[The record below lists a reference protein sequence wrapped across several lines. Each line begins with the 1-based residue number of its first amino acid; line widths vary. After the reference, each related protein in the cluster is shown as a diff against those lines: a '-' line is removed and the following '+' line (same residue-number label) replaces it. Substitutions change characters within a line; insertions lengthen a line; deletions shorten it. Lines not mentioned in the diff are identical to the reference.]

1 VPFDEV
7 SNSTF
12 LRTVLGEL
20 EEGTHG
26 WVCHFTQDPQHADPA
41 VWTGRAYQGIPVKPA
56 QAAVIDRAGDANTY
70 FSTAVL
76 RATSDMAIVRRK
88 EAFHR
93 LAVLLADDADMDQL
107 QGQPTYVVQT
117 SSGKHQVGIAI
128 DFSDVDARDRALV
141 DRLMSSMADR
151 GLMSLDRSGNNAV
164 RYGRLPVGRNF
175 KAGAG
180 NWQVRLVAWNPGQV
194 LSLADAAAVLGVD
207 LDALRTPAAVPA
219 SEYKPNPALRSLAG
233 FPKGQRNQGVYNY
246 ACSLRARNFSDA
258 EARVLVLRQ
267 AAACTPPLPEAE
279 ALRCLQSAWTHA
291 PGKSEAFRKAP
302 PVDPETGEIAQPQVR
317 ALECFN
323 ASSLPPASNTE
334 VFDDELVEGVVGKA
348 AMAVLYGDSNSGK
361 TFLAIDLCAAIAQ
374 GAEWL
379 GRHTER
385 GVVLYLATES
395 PASVKMRL
403 RAYQR
408 HHRVQLDWFYVVAS
422 PVSLFNARAD
432 MDAVMETVHQVEQE
446 TGQPVSLIVGD
457 TLARLSAGAN
467 ENSGEDMGVVL
478 QNCDRIRDA
487 SGATFLLIHHTGKDA
502 AKGMRGWSGM
512 RAHIDTEIEV
522 TADEATGQRCA
533 EITKQRDLDGKGD
546 RYGFTLE
553 GVTVGVNKWGRQRTS
568 CVVLA
573 AEAPAK
579 KGKVLKVGPAQQAVL
594 DKLLAIPA
602 GIKRSELVRVL
613 QDDTRTASS
622 IHNAIRRMGEKGIV
636 LEAAGMVA
644 LHGEYRKALSH
655 PRMTGIHG

>member
-1 VPFDEV
+1 MDV
-7 SNSTF
+7 SNSEF

-20 EEGTHG
+20 QPGTHG
-26 WVCHFTQDPQHADPA
+26 WVCQFRQDPQNADPT
-41 VWTGRAYQGIPVKPA
+41 VWTGRAYQGLPAKPA
-56 QAAVIDRAGDANTY
+56 QAAVIDKAAGDNTY
-70 FSTAVL
+70 LCTAVL
-76 RATSDMAIVRRK
+76 RATDDMDIVRRK

-93 LAVLLADDADMDQL
+93 LAVLLADDAALEDL
-107 QGQPTYVVQT
+107 KGQPTYILET
-117 SSGKHQVGIAI
+117 SRGNHQVGIAI
-128 DFSDVDARDRALV
+128 DPTDTDAQDAELV
-141 DRLMSSMADR
+141 DRILFGLTQR
-151 GLMSLDRSGNNAV
+151 GLVKADKSGNNRV
-164 RYGRLPVGRNF
+164 RYGRLPVGRNL

-180 NWQVRLVAWNPGQV
+180 NWPVRLVAWNPGQV
-194 LSLADAAAVLGVD
+194 LSLADATAVLGID
-207 LDALRTPAAVPA
+207 LDELRVSAAVPA
-219 SEYKPNPALRSLAG
+219 SEYRPNPALRSLAG
-233 FPKGQRNQGVYNY
+233 FPEGQRNDGIHKY
-246 ACSLRARNFSDA
+246 ACSLRARNVSDT
-258 EARVLVLRQ
+258 EARVLVLAR

-302 PVDPETGEIAQPQVR
+302 PVDLETGEIAQPQVR

-422 PVSLFNARAD
+422 PVSLFNAQAD
-432 MDAVMETVHQVEQE
+432 MDAVMETVHRVEQE
-446 TGQPVSLIVGD
+446 TGQHVSLIVGD

-573 AEAPAK
+573 AEAPAR
-579 KGKVLKVGPAQQAVL
+579 KGKALKVGPAQQAVL

-655 PRMTGIHG
+655 PRMTGIHV

>member
-1 VPFDEV
+1 MMDV
-7 SNSTF
+7 SNSEF

-20 EEGTHG
+20 QPGTHG
-26 WVCHFTQDPQHADPA
+26 WVCQFRQDPQNADPT
-41 VWTGRAYQGIPVKPA
+41 VWTGRAYQGLPAKPA
-56 QAAVIDRAGDANTY
+56 QAAVIDKAAGDNTY
-70 FSTAVL
+70 LCTAVL
-76 RATSDMAIVRRK
+76 RATDDMDIVRRK

-93 LAVLLADDADMDQL
+93 LAVLLADDAALEDL
-107 QGQPTYVVQT
+107 KGKPTYILET
-117 SSGKHQVGIAI
+117 SRGNHQVGIAI
-128 DFSDVDARDRALV
+128 DPTDTDAQDAELV
-141 DRLMSSMADR
+141 DRILSGLTQR
-151 GLMSLDRSGNNAV
+151 GLVKADKSGNNRV
-164 RYGRLPVGRNF
+164 RYGRLPVGRNL

-194 LSLADAAAVLGVD
+194 LSLADATAVLGID
-207 LDALRTPAAVPA
+207 LDALRVSAAVSA

-233 FPKGQRNQGVYNY
+233 FPEGQRNQGVYNY
-246 ACSLRARNFSDA
+246 ACSLRARNLSDA

-279 ALRCLQSAWTHA
+279 ALGCLQSAWTHA
-291 PGKSEAFRKAP
+291 PGKSEAFKKTASL
-302 PVDPETGEIAQPQVR
+302 DPETGEIVQPR
-317 ALECFN
+317 ARMLECFT
-323 ASSLPPASNTE
+323 ASSLPPASNGE

-422 PVSLFNARAD
+422 PVSLFNAQAD
-432 MDAVMETVHQVEQE
+432 MDAVMETVHRVERE
-446 TGQPVSLIVGD
+446 TGQHVSLIVGD

-512 RAHIDTEIEV
+512 RAHIDTEVEV

-546 RYGFTLE
+546 RYGFTLAA
-553 GVTVGVNKWGRQRTS
+553 VSVGVNKWGRPRSS
-568 CVVLA
+568 CIVMP

-579 KGKVLKVGPAQQAVL
+579 KNSKPAKMGPVEASVLKHLRELQSGVNISKIVSHFEAQQVRRTSVYR
-594 DKLLAIPA
+594 AIEA
-602 GIKRSELVRVL
+602 LEGKGMAHVAH
-613 QDDTRTASS
+613 AS
-622 IHNAIRRMGEKGIV
+622 RMV
-636 LEAAGMVA
+636 CVAEAF
-644 LHGEYRKALSH
+644 R
-655 PRMTGIHG
+655 

>member
-1 VPFDEV
+1 MPIEV
-7 SNSTF
+7 TNSTF
-12 LRTVLGEL
+12 LSTVLGEL
-20 EEGTHG
+20 KPGTHG
-26 WVCHFTQDPQHADPA
+26 WVCQFRQDPHGAEPA
-41 VWTGRAYQGIPVKPA
+41 VWAGRAYKGLPA
-56 QAAVIDRAGDANTY
+56 QAGVIDKAASDNTY
-70 FSTAVL
+70 FCTAVL
-76 RATSDMAIVRRK
+76 QATDDFAIVRRK
-88 EAFHR
+88 EAYHR
-93 LAVLLADDADMDQL
+93 LAVLLADDAELDPL
-107 QGQPTYVVQT
+107 IGRSTYVLET
-117 SSGKHQVGIAI
+117 SPGKHQAGIAI
-128 DFSDVDARDRALV
+128 EPDDPDAQNAQLV
-141 DRLMSSMADR
+141 DKLMTALADR
-151 GLMSLDRSGNNAV
+151 GLVKLDKAGNNRV
-164 RYGRLPVGRNF
+164 RYGRLPVGRNL

-180 NWQVRLVAWNPGQV
+180 NWQVRVVEWNPDHV
-194 LSLADAAAVLGVD
+194 LSLEDAAAVLGVD
-207 LDALRTPAAVPA
+207 LDDLRTQAAVSA
-219 SEYKPNPALRSLAG
+219 SAYKPNPALRSLAG
-233 FPKGQRNQGVYNY
+233 FPEGQRNQGVYNY

-258 EARVLVLRQ
+258 EARVLVLHQ
-267 AAACTPPLPEAE
+267 AAACTPPMPEAE
-279 ALRCLQSAWTHA
+279 ALGCLKSAWTRA

-317 ALECFN
+317 TLKCFN

-422 PVSLFNARAD
+422 PISLFNAQAD
-432 MDAVMETVHQVEQE
+432 MDAVMETVHRVEQE

-512 RAHIDTEIEV
+512 RAHIDTEVEV

-573 AEAPAK
+573 AEAPAR
-579 KGKVLKVGPAQQAVL
+579 KGKALKMGPAQQAVL

-622 IHNAIRRMGEKGIV
+622 IHNAIRRMGERGIV

-655 PRMTGIHG
+655 HRMTGIHG